1 MDKQTTIQLTEAETR
16 SGVDGVR
23 WAERLIRQ
31 LPPDHDG
38 RNSWLLN
45 YGTGPDV

>member
-1 MDKQTTIQLTEAETR
+1 MDK
-16 SGVDGVR
+16 DK

-31 LPPDHDG
+31 LPPRHDG

-45 YGTGPDV
+45 YGRSVEAKRLRAKRGLAEPSD